1 MSTANAT
8 ATAAWAPGGL
18 YRLEIEP
25 HALSIDEKRLVA
37 RAQSGDRA
45 AFEELVR
52 IYAERL
58 HAVVLRLCANGH
70 DAEEVTQEAF
80 LRAWRAIDRFDG
92 RSQFFTW
99 LYRIGV
105 NEAKRH
111 GKRRQARMHV
121 VSIDEAPHREL
132 TDVSESPETR
142 ARQSEARAALEAAVR
157 ALPIDYRA
165 PLVLRD
171 IAGLSTTEAAEILGL
186 SEAAFKS
193 RLHRARVSVR
203 DAVKHDLPDEATP

>member
-8 ATAAWAPGGL
+8 ARSSRARAGL
-18 YRLEIEP
+18 YLLDIEA
-25 HALSIDEKRLVA
+25 HAISIDEERLIA
-37 RAQSGDRA
+37 RAQRGDRA
-45 AFEELVR
+45 AFEDLVR

-58 HAVVLRLCANGH
+58 HAVVLRLCTSGH

-99 LYRIGV
+99 LYRIGI

-111 GKRRQARMHV
+111 GKRRQRMRV
-121 VSIDEAPHREL
+121 VSIDEALHGEL
-132 TDVSESPETR
+132 IDPSAAPEAR
-142 ARQSEARAALEAAVR
+142 ARQSEMRAVLEAAVR
-157 ALPIDYRA
+157 ALPIDSRA

-193 RLHRARVSVR
+193 RLHRARVSIR
-203 DAVKHDLPDEATP
+203 EALEHNLPEETGP

>member
-8 ATAAWAPGGL
+8 ATAARTGGGL
-18 YRLEIEP
+18 YLPDIEP
-25 HALSIDEKRLVA
+25 HALSIDEERLIA
-37 RAQSGDRA
+37 DAQSGDRA

-52 IYAERL
+52 MYAERL
-58 HAVVLRLCANGH
+58 HAVVVRICASSH
-70 DAEEVTQEAF
+70 DAEDVTQETF

-92 RSQFFTW
+92 RSHFFTW
-99 LYRIGV
+99 LYRIGI

-111 GKRRQARMHV
+111 GKRRQGMRL
-121 VSIDEAPHREL
+121 VSIDEAPPGEL
-132 TDVSESPETR
+132 TDPGETPEARAHQSETR
-142 ARQSEARAALEAAVR
+142 AALDAAVR

-171 IAGLSTTEAAEILGL
+171 IAGLSTAEAAETLGL
-186 SEAAFKS
+186 GEAAFKS

-203 DAVKHDLPDEATP
+203 DAVRHDLSGEAES

>member
-1 MSTANAT
+1 MRTAAAT
-8 ATAAWAPGGL
+8 ATGTRPRAGL
-18 YRLEIEP
+18 YLLEIEP
-25 HALSIDEKRLVA
+25 HALSIDEERLIA

-52 IYAERL
+52 LYAERL

-99 LYRIGV
+99 LYRIGI

-111 GKRRQARMHV
+111 SKRRQRMRV
-121 VSIDEAPHREL
+121 VSIDEAPPGEL
-132 TDVSESPETR
+132 TDPSDTLEARS
-142 ARQSEARAALEAAVR
+142 RQSETRAALEAAVR
-157 ALPIDYRA
+157 SLPIDYRA

-171 IAGLSTTEAAEILGL
+171 IAGLSTSEAAEILGIR
-186 SEAAFKS
+186 EAAFKS
-193 RLHRARVSVR
+193 RLYRARVSVR
-203 DAVKHDLPDEATP
+203 ETVKHDLPGATGP